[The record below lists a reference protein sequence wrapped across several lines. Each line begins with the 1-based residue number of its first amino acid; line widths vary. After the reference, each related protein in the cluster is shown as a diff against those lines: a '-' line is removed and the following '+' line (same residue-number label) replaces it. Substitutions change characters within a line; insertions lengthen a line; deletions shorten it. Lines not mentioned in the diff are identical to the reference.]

1 MGKLTHRLDALERRR
16 LPAEVCPEHL
26 APAAIDTGT
35 ALRSGLRAFSPDP
48 AERAAYLAEQEAKA
62 SQPPC
67 ARCGWTPF
75 VVIVQPVEA
84 WGPSDGTMPEDTG

>member
-1 MGKLTHRLDALERRR
+1 VVRLDA
-16 LPAEVCPEHL
+16 
-26 APAAIDTGT
+26 
-35 ALRSGLRAFSPDP
+35 RAD
-48 AERAAYLAEQEAKA
+48 AGADERAAYLAEQEARA

-84 WGPSDGTMPEDTG
+84 WAPTGLPADDGREQAR